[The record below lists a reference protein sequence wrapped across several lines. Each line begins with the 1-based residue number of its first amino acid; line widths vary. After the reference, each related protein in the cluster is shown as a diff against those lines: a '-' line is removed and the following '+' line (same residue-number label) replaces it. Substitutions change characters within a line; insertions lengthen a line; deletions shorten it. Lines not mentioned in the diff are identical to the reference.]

1 MSDMIL
7 KHLALYAS
15 GKVVPIC
22 GECEKALTPN
32 DLGYGH
38 DCEVA

>member
-7 KHLALYAS
+7 KHLALYSS

-32 DLGYGH
+32 ELGHGH
-38 DCEVA
+38 DCEVS

>member
-22 GECEKALTPN
+22 GECEKALHPMK
-32 DLGYGH
+32 LGM
-38 DCEVA
+38 DTIAR